1 METKNFFLRE
11 GGGGGGGAVQKRNRH
26 FISLDLLINFL
37 GWVIVVVSI

>member
-11 GGGGGGGAVQKRNRH
+11 GGGAVQKRNRH

>member
-1 METKNFFLRE
+1 METKNFFLKE
-11 GGGGGGGAVQKRNRH
+11 GGGGGAVQKRNRH

>member
-11 GGGGGGGAVQKRNRH
+11 GGGGGGAVQKRNRH

-37 GWVIVVVSI
+37 GWVIVSI

>member
-11 GGGGGGGAVQKRNRH
+11 GGGGGGAVQKRNCH

>member
-11 GGGGGGGAVQKRNRH
+11 GGGGAVQKRNHH

>member
-1 METKNFFLRE
+1 METKNFFLRK
-11 GGGGGGGAVQKRNRH
+11 GGGGGGAVQKRNRH